1 MELLLNLFW
10 LALALPGVWLWRR
23 QSDGARKW
31 QRPGCARALL
41 LIGCSLVLLF
51 PVVSASDD
59 LHAMQGEM
67 DEPCKVQVK
76 QGGAHRS
83 NARAHTPPGGFL
95 APLTASAWGP
105 HQQCC
110 GRVSPGFVLAPR
122 LSSLAWKASRA
133 PPSTQLI

>member
-23 QSDGARKW
+23 QSEGARNW

-51 PVVSASDD
+51 PIVSASDD

-83 NARAHTPPGGFL
+83 NARAHMPQSGFP
-95 APLTASAWGP
+95 AQLTASAWGP
-105 HQQCC
+105 HQECC
-110 GRVSPGFVLAPR
+110 GVVSSLFVFASQ
-122 LSSLAWKASRA
+122 LSSFAGKASRA
-133 PPSTQLI
+133 PPSKQLI